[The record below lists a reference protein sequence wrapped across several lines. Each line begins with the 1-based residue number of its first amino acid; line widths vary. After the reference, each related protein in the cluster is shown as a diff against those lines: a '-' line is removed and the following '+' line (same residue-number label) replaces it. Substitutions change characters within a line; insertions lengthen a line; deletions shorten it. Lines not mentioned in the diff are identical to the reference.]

1 MDVLLEPTTDQEED
15 WKDYRQE
22 LTRLFTNLTLVTP
35 FTDTLLRLVAAE
47 LEKVGEIIQRGEKM
61 QSQ

>member
-1 MDVLLEPTTDQEED
+1 VDVLLEPVTDQEED

-35 FTDTLLRLVAAE
+35 FADTLLRLVAAE
-47 LEKVGEIIQRGEKM
+47 LEKVGEIIQRGG
-61 QSQ
+61 